1 MKASL
6 IPDPQARARC
16 RSVQLAACSHSPGPA
31 GTRQPPPNAAERA
44 DSGPWAPPRRLA
56 GQPIHGRRPPTKRH
70 HQRSSTPHQHAA
82 SPTANHP
89 ATGSPAPTTTM
100 TMTTTT
106 NPRPNWPS
114 NHQIQDYRQ
123 TPTAA
128 PPPPSQRPTRPQA
141 HQHVQR
147 TTPSPQQKISP
158 TPLDVVC
165 CRSRALRGPVNE
177 GNYSR
182 TGAQLTSFA
191 PGDEDI
197 GLLRTYARPSERI
210 EDGQAADD
218 GMNI

>member
-1 MKASL
+1 M
-6 IPDPQARARC
+6 PDPQARARC
-16 RSVQLAACSHSPGPA
+16 RSVQPAACSHSPGAA
-31 GTRQPPPNAAERA
+31 GTRQPPPNAAERD
-44 DSGPWAPPRRLA
+44 DSGPWAPPRRPA

-70 HQRSSTPHQHAA
+70 HQHPRTARQHAA

-89 ATGSPAPTTTM
+89 ATGSPAPTTT
-100 TMTTTT
+100 
-106 NPRPNWPS
+106 PRRHWLS
-114 NHQIQDYRQ
+114 NHRIQCYRQ

-128 PPPPSQRPTRPQA
+128 PPPPNQRPTQPQA
-141 HQHVQR
+141 HQPAQHR
-147 TTPSPQQKISP
+147 TPSPKKEISP

-182 TGAQLTSFA
+182 AGAQLTSFA

-197 GLLRTYARPSERI
+197 GLLRAYARPSKRI